1 LKDRLVTIQ
10 VDVLH
15 ADRFHALEEEHG
27 RKPAPRDLVD
37 DVLLGV
43 LDADLIEPVGK
54 IPIAEIP
61 AL

>member
-1 LKDRLVTIQ
+1 

-43 LDADLIEPVGK
+43 LDADLLEPVGK
-54 IPIAEIP
+54 IPIAQIP